1 MENQTPTPKWLSRE
15 NLQVIREFFAWLLV
29 IYFVYQNKE
38 LDKEKTEIL
47 KAQIEVLN
55 RTKETESKQ
64 LQIIDKIIN
73 EKAVKNNDSPK
84 SIPDN
89 NRE

>member
-1 MENQTPTPKWLSRE
+1 MENQTPTPRWLSKE

-55 RTKETESKQ
+55 KTKETEAKQ

-73 EKAVKNNDSPK
+73 EKAQNSNNTR
-84 SIPDN
+84 SISDN

>member
-1 MENQTPTPKWLSRE
+1 MENQTPTPRWLSKE

-55 RTKETESKQ
+55 KTKETEAKQ

-73 EKAVKNNDSPK
+73 EKAQNSNNTR
-84 SIPDN
+84 SISNN